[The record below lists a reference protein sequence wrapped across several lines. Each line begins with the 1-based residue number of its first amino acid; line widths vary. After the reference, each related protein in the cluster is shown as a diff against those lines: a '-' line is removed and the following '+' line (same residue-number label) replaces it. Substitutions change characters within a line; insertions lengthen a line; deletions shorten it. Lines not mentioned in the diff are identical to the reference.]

1 MLPGLIWELLFL
13 LHVFPPLRLLSLLV
27 LPFLWLLLS
36 PLWLPL
42 SLALCLRC
50 LGCLVLLASLLLRS
64 SVSLP
69 PLSFSGSCF
78 SLFFTFCHPRF
89 SSSLPLLPVS
99 EALFCLCRG
108 TNIYNFLACDR
119 ISGPRTTAFLYFL
132 TFLSFSLVDSS
143 YCWCERNT
151 GRHFIG
157 FYYHKNKKGWDKNT
171 GIKTLNTTTTT
182 KIIGRQK

>member
-1 MLPGLIWELLFL
+1 MFLFCIALSCLQVRHPSSLRVLMVCVMGRVSVLPGLIWELLFL

-64 SVSLP
+64 SVPFLHSLLWLLLFP
-69 PLSFSGSCF
+69 FLHLLS
-78 SLFFTFCHPRF
+78 PRF
-89 SSSLPLLPVS
+89 HLRFLCFLLVR
-99 EALFCLCRG
+99 LFSVCAVVPIFITFWRVTEFQDTYHG
-108 TNIYNFLACDR
+108 
-119 ISGPRTTAFLYFL
+119 FLYFL

-157 FYYHKNKKGWDKNT
+157 F
-171 GIKTLNTTTTT
+171 
-182 KIIGRQK
+182 